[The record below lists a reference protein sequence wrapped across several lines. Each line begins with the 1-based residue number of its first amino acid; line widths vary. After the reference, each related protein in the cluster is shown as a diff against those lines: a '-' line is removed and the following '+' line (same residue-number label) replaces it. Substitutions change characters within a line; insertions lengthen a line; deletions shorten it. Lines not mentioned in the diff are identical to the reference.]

1 MPVTAVMIFRYK
13 DPLCFVD
20 VETTGTSPT
29 RDRII
34 EIGVLRVED
43 GQVVQQFSSLINPN
57 TYLPQN
63 ISILTGIDSFSL
75 TRAPLFEEV
84 SREVREMLDRATFVA
99 HNVRFDY
106 AFLKHEFKRLGIEFT
121 ADTIDTVKLS
131 HLLFPKFKKHDLSSI
146 IQRHNLSVQNRHR
159 AFDDAKALWDFICHS
174 TETVGSEK
182 ILATI
187 TSISRNRLRSNL
199 LNMDNKSLPEKPG
212 VYIFYGKAGE
222 TLYIGKSKNIR
233 ERVLSHF
240 YNDYVSQKEMEMT
253 KATADIKTITTPG
266 ELSALL
272 LESQMIKEEAP
283 IFNRLL
289 RRKKE
294 FVVAIL
300 NTTPEGYQ
308 TVSLHTLSSIDEHEK
323 IIGIYKSKRKA
334 KESLY
339 EIAKEHRLCPKLL
352 GIEKGKGRCFYS
364 QLGSCDGACTKD
376 EDYNLYNEKFS
387 KAFERTKIRQWPYET
402 PIMIKE
408 EDGEGNGIA
417 LFVNHWK
424 LLATVRYQNDGS
436 TDTILSEG
444 FDIDTYKILV
454 RVLLDTPKNCTIEK
468 VSDINLTAVTSNYSA
483 ISSIE
488 G

>member
-1 MPVTAVMIFRYK
+1 MRVTANMFVFK
-13 DPLCFVD
+13 NPLCFVD

-29 RDRII
+29 RDRVI
-34 EIGVLRVED
+34 EVGVLRVED
-43 GQVVQQFSSLINPN
+43 GEVVQEFSSLINPK
-57 TYLPQN
+57 THLPPN
-63 ISILTGIDSFSL
+63 ISVLTGIDPFSL
-75 TRAPLFEEV
+75 TRAPLFEEI
-84 SREVREMLDRATFVA
+84 SLQVREMLEGATFVA

-106 AFLKHEFKRLGIEFT
+106 AFMKHEFKRLGIEFT

-131 HLLFPKFKKHDLSSI
+131 HLLFPKFRKHDLSSI
-146 IQRHNLSVQNRHR
+146 IQRHNLEVQNRHR

-174 TETVGSEK
+174 TQTLGSDKITETIK
-182 ILATI
+182 
-187 TSISRNRLRSNL
+187 SISRNRLRSNL

-212 VYIFYGKAGE
+212 VYIFYGKGGE

-240 YNDYVSQKEMEMT
+240 YNDYLSQKEMEMT
-253 KATADIKTITTPG
+253 RQTADIKSITTPG

-294 FVVAIL
+294 FVVAIMEK
-300 NTTPEGYQ
+300 TPEGYQ
-308 TVSLHTLSSIDEHEK
+308 TLSLQTLSAIDEHEK

-364 QLGSCDGACTKD
+364 QLGVCDGACASD
-376 EDYNLYNEKFS
+376 EDCGSYNTKFGN
-387 KAFERTKIRQWPYET
+387 AFERTKIRQWPYES

-408 EDGEGNGIA
+408 EDGDGNGIA

-424 LLATVRYQNDGS
+424 LLATIRYQNDGV
-436 TDTILSEG
+436 TDTIQSDG

-468 VSDINLTAVTSNYSA
+468 VADVNLDMMMNGNFANSV
-483 ISSIE
+483 IE
-488 G
+488 V